1 MIGMYLAD
9 LNIVNVK
16 ILVGD
21 ELIDGC
27 ISVEDGK
34 ILKIGKKPNIPRAE
48 QTYDGNG
55 LIAIPGLIDA
65 HVHLRDLQLAYK
77 EDFYTGTCAAAAGGF
92 TTILDMPNTVPPTN
106 TTSNLRLKID
116 SAKNKIVVNVG
127 FHAGPAEDPV
137 ELQRMA
143 SAGIFSIKLYMNE
156 ASIGEVL
163 YDSQNLTRMLREYAS
178 LKLPVTIHAEDGV
191 EINKRMEKLKGKPLT
206 IEEYSRIHSPEV
218 ELEAVMRILKSAEES
233 GVKMH
238 LCHLTLPSSLDAV
251 RESRLRGV
259 DVSCEVTPHHLFL
272 TSRDLKKIGGW
283 ALSDPPLREPKEVQG
298 LWDGISNLDS
308 LIVASDHAPHSLME
322 KSASDMREVKP
333 GIPGLETT
341 LPLLLG
347 KVNSGDLSLRRLIE
361 VLAEKPAEIFGLK
374 GKGRLS
380 EGLDAD
386 IVLIDLEREHVVNL
400 DVFHSKA
407 KYSPFIGWRCKGD
420 VSKVFLGGRLIFD
433 EGEIL
438 APPGSGSILE
448 CRPE

>member
-1 MIGMYLAD
+1 MYLAD

>member
-16 ILVGD
+16 ILIGD
-21 ELIDGC
+21 ELVDGC
-27 ISVEDGK
+27 ISVEGGK

-92 TTILDMPNTVPPTN
+92 TTILDMPNTVPPTD

-116 SAKNKIVVNVG
+116 SAKNKVVVNVG
-127 FHAGPAEDPV
+127 FHAGPAEDPA
-137 ELQRMA
+137 ELQRMS

-156 ASIGEVL
+156 ASIGEAL
-163 YDSQNLTRMLREYAS
+163 YDAQNLTRILKGYAS

-191 EINKRMEKLKGKPLT
+191 EIRKRMERLKGKPLT
-206 IEEYSRIHSPEV
+206 IEEYCRIHSPEV

-233 GVKMH
+233 GVKIH
-238 LCHLTLPSSLDAV
+238 LCHLTLPSSLEAV

-259 DVSCEVTPHHLFL
+259 AVSCEVTPHHLFL
-272 TSRDLKKIGGW
+272 TSKDLKKIGGW

-298 LWDGISNLDS
+298 LWDGLSNLDS

-386 IVLIDLEREHVVNL
+386 IVLIDLEREHVVKL
-400 DVFHSKA
+400 EVFHSKA
-407 KYSPFIGWRCKGD
+407 KYSPFIGWRSKGE

-433 EGEIL
+433 EGEVL

-448 CRPE
+448 CKPE